1 MYDLLNQTN
10 VTPVGKEKWSKHFVI
25 TEKQWVSIFYL
36 PFTFDFLPLREVVI
50 HHKLRK
56 QAWLVSMEKQINFK
70 KPWRSTIYQHIY
82 ILKPICDALP
92 FIKKV
97 SLPHVPRLQIISSGF
112 RLLKQ
117 IEPVHLN
124 TFILCFW

>member
-56 QAWLVSMEKQINFK
+56 QA
-70 KPWRSTIYQHIY
+70 
-82 ILKPICDALP
+82 
-92 FIKKV
+92 
-97 SLPHVPRLQIISSGF
+97 
-112 RLLKQ
+112 
-117 IEPVHLN
+117 
-124 TFILCFW
+124 